1 MAAQEAGEGWDTNAN
16 TNAAP
21 APDSKW
27 DAGDENPSWKSDA
40 AVPTGDGFGDDFGNG
55 SGEGFGDNF
64 GDAAPQVEAEPEDT
78 HKSYAD
84 YLAEQAAKRMEGL
97 GVKEARA
104 PNEGAKDSKW
114 KSAKELSKEDEEAAY
129 FRGKEDK
136 ARRERDR
143 TRNAKERL
151 ADFTYNVADTDSTG
165 QRGGRGRG
173 RGRGERGEY
182 RGRGERGE
190 YRGRGRGDRDRDGE
204 GYRGRS
210 EGYRG
215 RGDRGEYRGRAR
227 GRGGRDG
234 SGQIPAVPV
243 NDESAFPSL
252 GGPK

>member
-1 MAAQEAGEGWDTNAN
+1 VEEAE
-16 TNAAP
+16 
-21 APDSKW
+21 K
-27 DAGDENPSWKSDA
+27 
-40 AVPTGDGFGDDFGNG
+40 
-55 SGEGFGDNF
+55 
-64 GDAAPQVEAEPEDT
+64 EPEDT

-104 PNEGAKDSKW
+104 PNEGAKDNKW
-114 KSAKELSKEDEEAAY
+114 KSAKELNKEEEEAAY
-129 FRGKEDK
+129 FQGKEDK

-151 ADFTYNVADTDSTG
+151 ADFTYNVADADSAG

-204 GYRGRS
+204 GFRGRG

-215 RGDRGEYRGRAR
+215 RGDRGDRGDRGEYRGRGR

-234 SGQIPAVPV
+234 SGQIPAVPFD
-243 NDESAFPSL
+243 DESAFPSL
-252 GGPK
+252 GGSK